1 MSYDLFYLLLMF
13 AVCFGL
19 CFFCLNWLYNRSVCS
34 LNTKLEQLEERHN
47 NLYSEVKNLRSVTT
61 QMIED
66 KMQPIEQALADV
78 RGFTQTID
86 INIRLLIDKIDL
98 AVKHNEQQ

>member
-1 MSYDLFYLLLMF
+1 MF
-13 AVCFGL
+13 DYNFFLAVCICSIIMLTIGV
-19 CFFCLNWLYNRSVCS
+19 NWLYQCKNNLVADFAEISKKVSRLEGEVESFPVVT
-34 LNTKLEQLEERHN
+34 TKL
-47 NLYSEVKNLRSVTT
+47 
-61 QMIED
+61 IED

>member
-1 MSYDLFYLLLMF
+1 MFDFTFLLT
-13 AVCFGL
+13 L
-19 CFFCLNWLYNRSVCS
+19 CFCWLLVLALVVSWLYQS
-34 LNTKLEQLEERHN
+34 NTKLKEDVHSLDNKISCLEK
-47 NLYSEVKNLRSVTT
+47 EVKCFPVVTT
-61 QMIED
+61 KLVND
-66 KMQPIEQALADV
+66 KLQPIEQVITDV